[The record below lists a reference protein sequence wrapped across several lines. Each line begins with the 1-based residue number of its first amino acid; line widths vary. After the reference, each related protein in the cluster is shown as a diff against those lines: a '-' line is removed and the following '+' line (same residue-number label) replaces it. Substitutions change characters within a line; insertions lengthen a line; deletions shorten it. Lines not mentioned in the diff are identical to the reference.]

1 MKPVIWSLVLITMGI
16 GQVAAEGS
24 HSIGDDLTGY
34 FKALNMGVNVT
45 NPHAYQGQRAGFYT
59 AGNIYA
65 RSSVRNLQFMR
76 VTWPKVSSGCG
87 GIDVTFGGFSHI
99 KGKEFVDFTKEILNN
114 SQGLAFQL
122 ALEQATPLLGNV
134 ATKMQNLATW
144 INQTNQSSCAN
155 AESLVAGL
163 APRTRQAQQLACQNI
178 GQSKNLF
185 SDWAEA
191 RQGCGKGS
199 SDYDYDKVINANS
212 SHEQV
217 IDNTNVTWNALKK
230 NGLFA
235 NDQELAELLMSL
247 SGTLIFTR
255 DAEGIHHQRLSSL
268 ITNNNLISAL
278 LRGGDAQL
286 YECDEKI
293 NCLNPKLATRSID
306 VTHGLE
312 SKVRDIILEMATK
325 IHNNEEQSPAA
336 IGLIESTQYPIMKM
350 ISVQMAFMKD
360 SAVIDTTRYSEAIAI
375 DILFQ
380 YLNENLQLVKQA
392 ANSLQYPNDIMKA
405 FQADLTEARR
415 DLSKMESTAHQRMSM
430 AMQMIQETQTIEQM
444 LVGEFSSELT
454 QSLSWAN
461 QIR

>member
-1 MKPVIWSLVLITMGI
+1 MKKMAALLFLINIPGIASVEAKGI
-16 GQVAAEGS
+16 GE
-24 HSIGDDLTGY
+24 DLTGY
-34 FKALNMGVNVT
+34 FKSLNMGVNIT
-45 NPHAYQGQRAGFYT
+45 EPHAYQGQRAGFYT
-59 AGNIYA
+59 GGNVYA
-65 RSSVRNLQFMR
+65 RSSVRNLQIMR
-76 VTWPKVSSGCG
+76 ITWPKVSSGCG
-87 GIDVTFGGFSHI
+87 GIDMTFGGFSHI
-99 KGKEFVDFTKEILNN
+99 KGKEFVDFTKNVLNN

-134 ATKMQNLATW
+134 ATKLQNVATW
-144 INQTNQSSCAN
+144 INQGNMNSCQT

-163 APRTRQAQQLACQNI
+163 APRTRQAQQMACQNI

-185 SDWAEA
+185 ADWAQA

-199 SDYDYDKVINANS
+199 SDYDYDKVIDANS
-212 SHEQV
+212 THEQV

-235 NDQELAELLMSL
+235 NDEELAELMMSL

-255 DAEGIHHQRLSSL
+255 DKEGMHHQRLSSL
-268 ITNNNLISAL
+268 ITNNNLIAAL
-278 LRGGDAQL
+278 LRGGNAEL
-286 YECDEKI
+286 YHCEETTK
-293 NCLNPKLATRSID
+293 CLNPALVSQTID

-312 SKVRDIILEMATK
+312 SRVRDIILDMAAK
-325 IHNNEEQSPAA
+325 IHANEEQTEAA
-336 IGLIESTQYPIMKM
+336 KGLIESTQYPIMKM

-392 ANSLQYPNDIMKA
+392 ANSLQYPNDIMKE
-405 FQADLTEARR
+405 FQADLAAARKN
-415 DLSKMESTAHQRMSM
+415 LTAMESTAHQRMSM